1 MDTVTDKDKAQGDAL
16 NVPSRIA
23 LLQAFDPLFPTG
35 AYTMSGGME
44 TYTQKEIVK
53 DKQTLLAFLKA
64 QLYILPYGDL
74 GVCARTAQ
82 GEDFVLMDNL
92 CAAMKQPLEIR
103 CGSEKL
109 CTRFLKA
116 QETLRGAECDAAHDA
131 VRGAER
137 NTLGEY
143 PSLAAYRSA
152 IQQEKCR
159 GHYPVAVGL
168 FMRDLN
174 ADLDEALELYCYS
187 LLSQTVNH
195 AVKLIPLGQSDGQ
208 AALFEVLHL
217 IPEAVQ
223 KAKAAQVDELG
234 VSGCGF
240 DLRAMQH
247 ETLPGRLYFN

>member
-1 MDTVTDKDKAQGDAL
+1 MDMDTTTIE
-16 NVPSRIA
+16 SRIA

-44 TYTQKEIVK
+44 TYTQKGLVQ
-53 DKQTLLAFLKA
+53 DKSALVSYLKA

-74 GVCARTAQ
+74 GICAKTAQ
-82 GEDFVLMDNL
+82 GEDFILMDNL
-92 CAAMKQPLEIR
+92 CAAMKQPYEIR
-103 CGSEKL
+103 TGSEKL

-116 QETLRGAECDAAHDA
+116 QETLC
-131 VRGAER
+131 
-137 NTLGEY
+137 NY
-143 PSLAAYRSA
+143 PSLTAYRQA
-152 IQQEKCR
+152 IKQEKCK

-168 FMRDLN
+168 FIRDLN
-174 ADLDEALELYCYS
+174 ADIGDALELYCYS

-208 AALFEVLHL
+208 AALFEALRL
-217 IPEAVQ
+217 IPGAAQ
-223 KAKAAQVDELG
+223 KAMAADVDDMG

-247 ETLPGRLYFN
+247 ETLRGRLYIN

>member
-1 MDTVTDKDKAQGDAL
+1 VDTVIDRL
-16 NVPSRIA
+16 A

-44 TYTQKEIVK
+44 TYTQKGLVK
-53 DKQTLLAFLKA
+53 NKPTLVAHLKA
-64 QLYILPYGDL
+64 QMYILPYGDL
-74 GVCARTAQ
+74 GVCAKTAE
-82 GEDFVLMDNL
+82 GVDFILMDSL
-92 CAAMKQPLEIR
+92 CAAMKQPFEIR
-103 CGSEKL
+103 GGSEKL
-109 CTRFLKA
+109 CVRFLKA
-116 QETLRGAECDAAHDA
+116 QETLRD
-131 VRGAER
+131 
-137 NTLGEY
+137 Y

-152 IQQEKCR
+152 IKQSKCY

-174 ADLDEALELYCYS
+174 AGIDEALELYCYS

-208 AALFEVLHL
+208 AALYETLRL
-217 IPEAVQ
+217 IPETVQ

-247 ETLPGRLYFN
+247 ETLPGRLYIN

>member
-1 MDTVTDKDKAQGDAL
+1 MDTTTIE
-16 NVPSRIA
+16 SRIA

-44 TYTQKEIVK
+44 TYTQKGLVQ
-53 DKQTLLAFLKA
+53 DKAALVSYLKA

-74 GVCARTAQ
+74 GVCAKTAQ
-82 GEDFVLMDNL
+82 GEDFILMDNL
-92 CAAMKQPLEIR
+92 CAAMKQPCEIR
-103 CGSEKL
+103 TGSEKL

-116 QETLRGAECDAAHDA
+116 QETLCD
-131 VRGAER
+131 
-137 NTLGEY
+137 Y
-143 PSLAAYRSA
+143 PLLAAYRQA
-152 IQQEKCR
+152 IKQEKCK

-168 FMRDLN
+168 FIRDLN
-174 ADLDEALELYCYS
+174 ADITDALELYCYS

-208 AALFEVLHL
+208 AALFETLRL
-217 IPEAVQ
+217 IPGAAQ
-223 KAKAAQVDELG
+223 KAMAAAIDDLG

-247 ETLPGRLYFN
+247 ETLRGRLYIN